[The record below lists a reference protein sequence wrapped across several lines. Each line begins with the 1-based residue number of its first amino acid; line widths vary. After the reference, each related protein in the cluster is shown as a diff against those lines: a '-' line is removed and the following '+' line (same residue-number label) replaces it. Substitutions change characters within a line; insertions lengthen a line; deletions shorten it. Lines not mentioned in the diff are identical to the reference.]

1 MEETIN
7 FFPLLLVLILAFGV
21 PLVLGRFRW
30 LPVVLG
36 EIFAGI
42 VIGHSGFNLIG
53 ENPTLEIFS
62 NIGLA
67 FLMFLAG
74 LEIDFERLFPV
85 RARKKENAEKRSE
98 QGRKMPNLLLY
109 AVIVYLLT
117 MALALP
123 GGHTLNALGLQGDPW
138 LLAFVLSATSL
149 GVLLPVLKSRGLTN
163 TITGQAVFFSALV
176 ADFATVILLTI
187 YLIILSRGLDLEIF
201 SVGLLFLAFFLV
213 YRVADR
219 FFSIRP
225 VRRLIEELSQVT
237 VQIKVRGALVTL
249 MAFVALAT
257 LLGLEL
263 ILGAFLAGMIVSLI
277 RAPEDIDLVHKLEAF
292 GYGFFIPVFFI
303 MVGVGLELGI
313 LAESPGNL
321 LLLPIL
327 LLVSLIVKILPALL
341 LRRIMPWRDVL
352 GGAFLLNT
360 HLSLEIAVAVIGVR
374 LELLSPAASTMLIL
388 FSVVTVLL
396 MPVLANWF
404 LPAAV
409 PRTERWM
416 VIYSANDL
424 GLQVASELVKRGEI
438 VRFLET
444 SPRLAKVAE
453 EAGYE
458 VLFAES
464 VGDCLVQASKE
475 RVQALLTLSVHDD
488 RNLIVCEAAACE
500 GIDNIIALVNEPTRL
515 PEYTNLG
522 VSPFSQ
528 SLFQP
533 TLLATLARSPDFL
546 RLLTATSDEQ
556 DMREFRLTNP
566 ELDGRRVRTLGLPA
580 NLLVLSI
587 GRDDEML
594 IPHGNTRLQTGD
606 RLTILGNVS
615 ELQDAAM
622 LLLSNPG

>member
-1 MEETIN
+1 MEEPIN
-7 FFPLLLVLILAFGV
+7 FLPLLIVLLLAFSV

-36 EIFAGI
+36 EILAGI

-53 ENPTLEIFS
+53 ENATLEIFS

-74 LEIDFERLFPV
+74 LEIDFERLFP
-85 RARKKENAEKRSE
+85 ARTKQQDETEGESAPR
-98 QGRKMPNLLLY
+98 RKMPNLLLY
-109 AVIVYLLT
+109 AVVVYVLT
-117 MALALP
+117 MALAIP
-123 GGHTLNALGLQGDPW
+123 GGFALNSLGLQGDPW
-138 LLAFVLSATSL
+138 MLAFVLSATSL
-149 GVLLPVLKSRGLTN
+149 GVLLPVLKSRGLTG
-163 TITGQAVFFSALV
+163 TITGQAIFFSALV

-187 YLIILSRGLDLEIF
+187 YLIVLSRGLDLEIF

-213 YRVADR
+213 YRLADR

-225 VRRLIEELSQVT
+225 VRRLVDELSHVT

-257 LLGLEL
+257 LLGVEL
-263 ILGAFLAGMIVSLI
+263 ILGAFLAGMIISLI
-277 RAPEDIDLVHKLEAF
+277 RSPEDVDLIHKLEAF

-303 MVGVGLELGI
+303 MVGVGLELGT

-327 LLVSLIVKILPALL
+327 LVLSLAVKTLPALL

-374 LELLSPAASTMLIL
+374 LELLSPAASTALIL
-388 FSVVTVLL
+388 FSVLTVLL
-396 MPVLANWF
+396 MPVLANSF
-404 LPAAV
+404 LPESI
-409 PRTERWM
+409 PRRERWM

-424 GLQVASELVKRGEI
+424 GLQVATELKKRGEI

-444 SPRLAKVAE
+444 SPRLAEVAKD
-453 EAGYE
+453 AGYD

-464 VGDCLVQASKE
+464 IGDCLVQASKE

-488 RNLIVCEAAACE
+488 RNLMICEAATCE
-500 GIDNIIALVNEPTRL
+500 GIQNIIALVNDSTRL

-522 VSPFSQ
+522 VSPFDPARY
-528 SLFQP
+528 QP

-556 DMREFRLTNP
+556 DMREVMLTNP
-566 ELDGRRVRTLGLPA
+566 ELDGRRVRTLGLPG

-587 GRDDEML
+587 GREDEML
-594 IPHGNTRLQTGD
+594 IPHGNTRLQNGD
-606 RLTILGNVS
+606 RLTILGNIS

-622 LLLSNPG
+622 LLQGSAS